1 MDTLA
6 IFSLF
11 MILLILGMLAYL
23 IYLIVLFNEA
33 AQQGC
38 RVFSPWYRNCVS
50 YN

>member
-11 MILLILGMLAYL
+11 MILLILGMLAYV
-23 IYLIVLFNEA
+23 IYLIVLINEA